1 MIREATGEAG
11 DADAE
16 EMFLYL
22 GKFPDVES
30 AFEKYNS
37 TMDVMEYFEGCDY
50 TDEDWVTLYNI
61 IYAWSDMTCFGYIF
75 NDACSSYLRGEIYY
89 YFSQAY
95 TNGDYTDYTAG
106 GK

>member
-1 MIREATGEAG
+1 MSEQLQWYGTMG
-11 DADAE
+11 DCW
-16 EMFLYL
+16 
-22 GKFPDVES
+22 
-30 AFEKYNS
+30 YNS
-37 TMDVMEYFEGCDY
+37 TSDIYQYFEGCDY
-50 TDEDWVTLYNI
+50 TDEDWATLSSI

-95 TNGDYTDYTAG
+95 TNSYDDYTDYYTAG